1 LPSKVEDYPK
11 HIAQNSDKSS
21 KINFEVVHIWTYKYL
36 LMRITEIGEEHG
48 IRVEFVSEENTSTIC
63 PLCIVKNQDHRRVY
77 RGLFKCYKHS
87 KVFNADLVGAYN
99 ILFKTKTIPPSPT
112 LHGVGVTR
120 LRPSAELNPAIA
132 GNVAPNLPETL
143 ALQGGEE
150 VRVLGDTI

>member
-1 LPSKVEDYPK
+1 MPSKVEDYPK

-87 KVFNADLVGAYN
+87 KVFNADLC
-99 ILFKTKTIPPSPT
+99 
-112 LHGVGVTR
+112 GVGVTR
-120 LRPSAELNPAIA
+120 LRPGAELNPAKA

-150 VRVLGDTI
+150 VRILGDTI